1 MKNKD
6 LFIGDLI
13 KVFPDLKEEML
24 DEDYSFSI
32 TLQMGRLK
40 RYIQKAIDENKSD
53 IFDSMIMFFVENLPL
68 VDSRLQNAIF
78 ISFLGK
84 LDFSAKPKF
93 KQKLVRTLGKASI
106 DLEKYRDEQLSEEIE
121 KFLRNY

>member
-6 LFIGDLI
+6 LFIDDLI
-13 KVFPDLKEEML
+13 KVFPDVKEEML

-40 RYIQKAIDENKSD
+40 RYIQKAIDENNSD
-53 IFDSMIMFFVENLPL
+53 IFDSMVVFFVENLPL
-68 VDSRLQNAIF
+68 VDEKVQNAIF

-84 LDFSAKPKF
+84 LDFSGTPKF
-93 KQKLVRTLGKASI
+93 KQKLVGALGRVRA
-106 DLEKYRDEQLSEEIE
+106 DLERYYNESVSQEIQ
-121 KFLRNY
+121 KFLREF